1 MKITKSRLRKIIKE
15 EIERAAEGL
24 TYSQYGGESSSDD
37 DAAVEL
43 KGYQDALTVGSEAPR
58 ELGASIPGEKRPGMI
73 YKYDGGWDTGLAQLL
88 QQGDITQEIYDAML
102 SPVRS

>member
-24 TYSQYGGESSSDD
+24 TYSQYGGESGRDD

-43 KGYQDALTVGSEAPR
+43 KGYQDALTVASETPR
-58 ELGASIPGEKRPGMI
+58 EYGASIPGEKRPGMI
-73 YKYDGGWDTGLAQLL
+73 YLYDGGWDTGLAQLL
-88 QQGDITQEIYDAML
+88 QHGDITQEEYDVML
-102 SPVRS
+102 SPPRS